1 MAPTSDA
8 HDRAHQKAA
17 AFLKQVR
24 KSMKKGEMSNEPDL
38 ELEQRES
45 QSRMREGLQKDSRR
59 AAQEAMD
66 EGNGNDNN
74 GTDEDRLGGDHD
86 NDESVEN
93 DLTGEDDD
101 SSNDESED
109 EDDDED
115 DEDDDDDADQRHA
128 ITAKAARSQHENA
141 PAHSSIATDEFFAL

>member
-45 QSRMREGLQKDSRR
+45 QSRMREGRQKDSRR

-74 GTDEDRLGGDHD
+74 NTDEDRLGGDHD